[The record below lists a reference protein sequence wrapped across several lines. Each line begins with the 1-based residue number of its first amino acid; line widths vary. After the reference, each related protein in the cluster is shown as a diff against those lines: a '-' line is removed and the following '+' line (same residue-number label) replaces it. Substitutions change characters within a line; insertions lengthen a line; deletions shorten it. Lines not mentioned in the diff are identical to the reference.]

1 MESPAA
7 AAAAAAAVNVATT
20 PAVAIPTKSAANGR
34 RKKGKPKI
42 TAAATV
48 VSLWLKRFAFKFLF
62 FIVIS
67 FILSSQVRLL
77 LMSTTLT
84 SSSSSTPD
92 QDEGIPTAATTT
104 MEINNNTNQVQKDE
118 TGSRTEFESPVTAKE
133 RSRKTLDLRWKDGC
147 MYIPDRKSQ
156 SHLRQNDDAAVPATP
171 SSSTTTTT
179 TTTTGRGQQPQ
190 QQDELPTGIVVTV
203 VIAPKNRQHMM
214 TGRRQI
220 CDNLPNQW
228 MYFLHP
234 QQIDMI
240 LLINP
245 SGGGWNVQYFVEC
258 LNLQHHHDN
267 AVRQNTDTASSQPP
281 PLQQTWT
288 NLDGSQLETT
298 QYMYQGPAGT
308 SSNGKTTH
316 TQLPPPIRIYVASTV
331 VKYPLYIQKNPSLLD
346 LRKYGPKG
354 CSGRLTY
361 LNGCRYYTQEM
372 LHLQILQPTS
382 SSLSTATTP
391 SQQPQQQIQR
401 HDGYD
406 YFIKMDT
413 DIVFRKS
420 PTFFLLQDMINQGA
434 VFAHAGEYHPW
445 GDSSC
450 APGILDAISNYT
462 EHMKSTNP
470 NNDVVSDTINRKV
483 PNWNRRMCS
492 FDAPEMNRDA
502 DQYYG
507 NFIIGSVQYFT
518 SPAVRSF
525 ANFLS
530 NYPSGFFRHKWG
542 DQIFWHYAMG
552 IFLGTTGRTRTRTT
566 TSTMTSNKTNGDSH
580 DFTRYVLDYTD
591 LRCKPN
597 PNCWFSA
604 NYVDVFGPNASITC
618 SS

>member
-1 MESPAA
+1 MEM
-7 AAAAAAAVNVATT
+7 N
-20 PAVAIPTKSAANGR
+20 NNN
-34 RKKGKPKI
+34 
-42 TAAATV
+42 
-48 VSLWLKRFAFKFLF
+48 
-62 FIVIS
+62 
-67 FILSSQVRLL
+67 
-77 LMSTTLT
+77 
-84 SSSSSTPD
+84 
-92 QDEGIPTAATTT
+92 
-104 MEINNNTNQVQKDE
+104 NNNTNHILKDKSVSVFDDKPRGAAE
-118 TGSRTEFESPVTAKE
+118 VVEPT
-133 RSRKTLDLRWKDGC
+133 RKTLDLRWKDGC
-147 MYIPDRKSQ
+147 MYIPHNQSSQ
-156 SHLRQNDDAAVPATP
+156 SHLRKNGDAAIPTVLATP
-171 SSSTTTTT
+171 SSSTTSTTT
-179 TTTTGRGQQPQ
+179 TTTTERGQQPHQ
-190 QQDELPTGIVVTV
+190 RHDLPTGIVVTV